1 MQMDKDST
9 PTNNIDDIYRAFEAR
24 LREESKEVEV
34 KRCRKYFGK
43 AFIVVILTAFILFQ
57 FPQALAQPS
66 NEERNTT
73 VLPPVIGCAVSR
85 QDANQLD
92 LREMNSIVIL
102 FGIPFV
108 KTIHVEKEVFA
119 CDQTVEA
126 EPKSVIVDVSVYTE
140 ILEDASRQE
149 PSQKNFEVITCM
161 KDFNG
166 TMLGCESTVPP
177 TDLPSLPCQTPQ
189 SSVFLRFPIEMN
201 SVVVANGTIVKT
213 IMAETEL
220 FSCAPLYKQVTVF
233 TEKFELINF
242 TQPELTIDKRN
253 NFETATCV
261 KSILNATVLG
271 CSFQAIVQ

>member
-1 MQMDKDST
+1 MDKDSA
-9 PTNNIDDIYRAFEAR
+9 PTNNIDDDDIYRAFEAR

-34 KRCRKYFGK
+34 KRCRKYFK

-73 VLPPVIGCAVSR
+73 ILPPVIGCALLR
-85 QDANQLD
+85 PDTNQFD
-92 LREMNSIVIL
+92 LREMNSIVIP
-102 FGIPFV
+102 FEIPFV
-108 KTIHVEKEVFA
+108 KTIHVEKEFFA

-126 EPKSVIVDVSVYTE
+126 EPKSVVVDVSVYTE

-177 TDLPSLPCQTPQ
+177 TDLPSLPCRGPQ
-189 SSVFLRFPIEMN
+189 PGFLRFPIEMN

-220 FSCAPLYKQVTVF
+220 LSCAPLHKHVTVF
-233 TEKFELINF
+233 TEKFELVNF

-253 NFETATCV
+253 NFETATCI
-261 KSILNATVLG
+261 KLELNATVLG
-271 CSFQAIVQ
+271 CSF

>member
-1 MQMDKDST
+1 MDKDST
-9 PTNNIDDIYRAFEAR
+9 PTNNIDDDDIYRAFEAR
-24 LREESKEVEV
+24 LREEPREVEV
-34 KRCRKYFGK
+34 KRCRKYFK

-73 VLPPVIGCAVSR
+73 VLPPVIGCAAISR
-85 QDANQLD
+85 PDAIQLD
-92 LREMNSIVIL
+92 LREMNSVVIP
-102 FGIPFV
+102 FEIPFV

-119 CDQTVEA
+119 CDGTVEA
-126 EPKSVIVDVSVYTE
+126 EPKSVWVDVSVYTE

-149 PSQKNFEVITCM
+149 PSQKSFEVITCM

-177 TDLPSLPCQTPQ
+177 TDLPSLPCQNPR
-189 SSVFLRFPIEMN
+189 SPPGFLRFPIEMN

-220 FSCAPLYKQVTVF
+220 FICPGVYKHVTVF

-261 KSILNATVLG
+261 KSIANATVLG
-271 CSFQAIVQ
+271 CSF